1 MPEHKTKVSTFF
13 QAYPAREKGY
23 DLSNDFREYL
33 RQHHVEDL
41 PHYLVRTHDGQLTL
55 MNNAQSSIL
64 ALFLAVYDRY
74 ESKGLRL
81 LVDSNAQG
89 WAVPKDKLKFPLTFT
104 ARRLGKYRIDDLLGR
119 LEAIIS
125 ETWAIDQTTMDSK
138 TLWLLWQYE
147 VAPHYRLDPI
157 KEAVRAA
164 LAQWE
169 AGNRAWGPIAR
180 SRFVAALS
188 HDLDSYEPYRDRLL
202 GVWLLNHL
210 AAVHLTPKLS
220 RSFSGQAIVPAFY
233 GDVDNGGATPD
244 VARFLGLDW
253 TDRMTNPVEESQAAA
268 ILRSSDVT
276 TIWYLFGGLHQAQI
290 TKLSKQFGA
299 LPSGYTPKYELSPI
313 TALPTNLIMAE
324 VDEPGTITRAKNA
337 PAIWPLRIS
346 GFNDKELTPS
356 FVIRCIET
364 AYLDNKKA
372 IDAGHIADLMQ
383 MPAEPIDASWRTRW
397 YESLK

>member
-1 MPEHKTKVSTFF
+1 MTEHKTNVSTFF
-13 QAYPAREKGY
+13 HASPAREKGY
-23 DLSNDFREYL
+23 ELSEGFREYL
-33 RQHHVEDL
+33 RQHHVADL
-41 PHYLVRTHDGQLTL
+41 PHYLVRTRDGRLAL
-55 MNNAQSSIL
+55 MNNRQSSIL

-81 LVDSNAQG
+81 LVDSNLQG
-89 WAVPKDKLKFPLTFT
+89 WAVPVEKLKFPLTFT
-104 ARRLGKYRIDDLLGR
+104 ARRLNKYRVNDLLDH
-119 LEAIIS
+119 LEATIS
-125 ETWAIDQTTMDSK
+125 ETWAIDQTRTDPK
-138 TLWLLWQYE
+138 ALWLLWQYE

-188 HDLDSYEPYRDRLL
+188 HGLDSYEPYRDRLL
-202 GVWLLNHL
+202 GTWLLNQM

-220 RSFSGQAIVPAFY
+220 RGFSGQSIVPAFY

-253 TDRMTNPVEESQAAA
+253 TDRMTNPTESSQTAA

-276 TIWYLFGGLHQAQI
+276 TIWYLFGGLQQAQI

-313 TALPTNLIMAE
+313 TALPTSLIIAE

-337 PAIWPLRIS
+337 SAIWPVRIS

-356 FVIRCIET
+356 FIIRCIEE

-372 IDAGHIADLMQ
+372 IDAGKITDLMQ
-383 MPAEPIDASWRTRW
+383 MPAEPIDADWRARW
-397 YESLK
+397 YDKLK